1 MPKGRRRKEKN
12 ILTILLTMQTVNT
25 SCAMWLRDL
34 LLCTPSESTLESAAD
49 EDYDGKHAV
58 LRPQVIHRA
67 AS

>member
-12 ILTILLTMQTVNT
+12 ILTIDDANSQYVMCHVAQGY
-25 SCAMWLRDL
+25 L
-34 LLCTPSESTLESAAD
+34 LLCTLSESTLESAAD